1 MDFYHLQENIKSNQ
15 WIKDYM
21 LPKKVVHTAGEHLVN
36 KIPDAIT
43 KSNYNNIE
51 KQEPVE
57 EIIIPP
63 EKKGRNI

>member
-1 MDFYHLQENIKSNQ
+1 
-15 WIKDYM
+15 M

-36 KIPDAIT
+36 QIPDAIT